1 MSWLHSQKSNFVF
14 TVPILVEGT
23 VYIKITDL
31 YLIII

>member
-14 TVPILVEGT
+14 TDLILVEGT

-31 YLIII
+31 Y